1 MSLSSLR
8 DETKND
14 CEASFEVSSL
24 FIVYENYLQSN
35 LTDLRVAKTNRDR
48 SVSQVLNITNFK
60 Q

>member
-8 DETKND
+8 DETNNG